1 MLSFVAHA
9 SDSRQISMSTANATV
24 RQARRQVIREHIR
37 QESTQDL
44 KGLLAGMTK
53 DCVCAV
59 NISPRP
65 FIGPKAVAAR
75 YLQQWR
81 GFPDFKVRVRKIIAE
96 GTRYVVT
103 ENEWRGTHRGPFFGF
118 APTGKRA
125 RIRACVLWEFRG
137 SRLRAETVYFDLA
150 TVLSQVGAISLKKL
164 AAASRGRTRPRTR

>member
-1 MLSFVAHA
+1 
-9 SDSRQISMSTANATV
+9 MSTANATV

>member
-1 MLSFVAHA
+1 
-9 SDSRQISMSTANATV
+9 MSTVSTAV
-24 RQARRQVIREHIR
+24 RNARRKVIREHIR

-44 KGLLAGMTK
+44 KGLLAGMTR

-65 FIGPKAVAAR
+65 FVGPKAVADR

-81 GFPDFKVRVRKIIAE
+81 GFPDFKVRVRRIVAE
-96 GTRYVVT
+96 GARYVVT

-125 RIRACVLWEFRG
+125 RVRACVLWEFRG

-150 TVLSQVGAISLKKL
+150 TVLTQVGAINLKKL
-164 AAASRGRTRPRTR
+164 AASRRPSRRRP

>member
-1 MLSFVAHA
+1 V
-9 SDSRQISMSTANATV
+9 NAI
-24 RQARRQVIREHIR
+24 RNARRRIIREHIR

-65 FIGPKAVAAR
+65 FVGPKAVADR

-81 GFPDFKVRVRKIIAE
+81 GFPDFKVRVRKIVAE
-96 GTRYVVT
+96 GTNYVVT

-118 APTGKRA
+118 APTGRRA

-137 SRLRAETVYFDLA
+137 SRLRAETIYFDLA
-150 TVLSQVGAISLKKL
+150 TVLSQLGAINLKQL
-164 AAASRGRTRPRTR
+164 AAASRRRARRRTR

>member
-1 MLSFVAHA
+1 MTV
-9 SDSRQISMSTANATV
+9 STSV
-24 RQARRQVIREHIR
+24 RNARRKVIREHIR

-65 FIGPKAVAAR
+65 FFGPKAVADR

-81 GFPDFKVRVRKIIAE
+81 GFPDFKVRVRRIVAE
-96 GTRYVVT
+96 GTDYVVT

-118 APTGKRA
+118 APTGRRA
-125 RIRACVLWEFRG
+125 KVRACVLWEFRG
-137 SRLRAETVYFDLA
+137 SRLRAEYVYFDLA
-150 TVLSQVGAISLKKL
+150 TVLSQVGAINLKKL
-164 AAASRGRTRPRTR
+164 AAASSRRKKR

>member
-1 MLSFVAHA
+1 QE
-9 SDSRQISMSTANATV
+9 DTV
-24 RQARRQVIREHIR
+24 SIVETSLRNARRKVIREHIR

-65 FIGPKAVAAR
+65 FVGPKAVADR

-81 GFPDFKVRVRKIIAE
+81 GFPDFKVRVRRIVAE
-96 GTRYVVT
+96 GTDYVVT

-125 RIRACVLWEFRG
+125 KVRACVLWEFRG
-137 SRLRAETVYFDLA
+137 SRLRAEYVYFDLA
-150 TVLSQVGAISLKKL
+150 TVLSQVGVLDLKKL
-164 AAASRGRTRPRTR
+164 AAASARRGRRKR

>member
-1 MLSFVAHA
+1 MKTV
-9 SDSRQISMSTANATV
+9 NAI
-24 RQARRQVIREHIR
+24 RNARRKIIREHIR

-44 KGLLAGMTK
+44 TGLLAGMTK

-65 FIGPKAVAAR
+65 FVGPTAVADR

-81 GFPDFKVRVRKIIAE
+81 GFPDFKVRVRKIVAE
-96 GTRYVVT
+96 GTNYVVT

-125 RIRACVLWEFRG
+125 RVRACVLWEFRG
-137 SRLRAETVYFDLA
+137 SRLRAETIYFDLA
-150 TVLSQVGAISLKKL
+150 TVLSQVGAINLKKL
-164 AAASRGRTRPRTR
+164 AAASRRRYRRRSG